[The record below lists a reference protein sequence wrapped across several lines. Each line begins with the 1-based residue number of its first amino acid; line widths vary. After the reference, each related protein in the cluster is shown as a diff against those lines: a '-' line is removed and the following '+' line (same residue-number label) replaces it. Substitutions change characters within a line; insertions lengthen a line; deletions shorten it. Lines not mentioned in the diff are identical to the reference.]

1 MLDDQTLTDI
11 FFELLALYQLFGAD
25 IKHEG
30 AVWRTEHTVNLIDSD
45 VAVLGSLLGGEGQL
59 GVMGT
64 LSILLFSM
72 VLTPFINQKM

>member
-30 AVWRTEHTVNLIDSD
+30 AVWRTEHTVNLIDSN
-45 VAVLGSLLGGEGQL
+45 VAVLGSL
-59 GVMGT
+59 
-64 LSILLFSM
+64 F
-72 VLTPFINQKM
+72 